1 MITTLPGLYLVT
13 VGILRPLTLLLGADM
28 VCSVTGF
35 RLINILFQSG
45 TFYVLKA
52 IYGLIHS
59 TPTAERGTDKVAL
72 MTAVTLTFFPLLHF
86 FTFLYYT
93 DPGSTFFVLLMYLFH
108 LQGNKTLAAF
118 MGGMSILFRQ
128 TNVVWVVF
136 VAGLMAADIVQEWMN
151 NHPHF
156 KKKDKNQQDSLTDI
170 QTIQSCFK
178 LVVADFK
185 YAPQNLVKLIGL
197 ICVQCIHYI
206 IIIGLFG
213 LFVYLNEGIVVGD
226 RSQHEACLNF
236 PQVFYFVSFTVLF
249 LSPYMIRPSR
259 IVDFILFSVKN
270 ITITVG
276 FLAVS
281 YALVNKYT
289 HVHLYLISDNR
300 HYTFYVW
307 SKIYERFS
315 FMRYAL
321 ILPYYYGIFSLLQSI
336 RYKNIFWKLVFIICL
351 FVSTIPQKLLEFRY
365 FILPYLIYRLNVK
378 YVSWREIALEMMIYM
393 AINVFT
399 IYMFI
404 AKPFQW
410 GENVELQRFM
420 W

>member
-1 MITTLPGLYLVT
+1 M
-13 VGILRPLTLLLGADM
+13 
-28 VCSVTGF
+28 
-35 RLINILFQSG
+35 
-45 TFYVLKA
+45 
-52 IYGLIHS
+52 
-59 TPTAERGTDKVAL
+59 AL

-151 NHPHF
+151 NHPHV
-156 KKKDKNQQDSLTDI
+156 KKKDKKQQDSLTDI

-213 LFVYLNEGIVVGD
+213 VFVYLNEGIVVGD

-249 LSPYMIRPSR
+249 LSPYIIRPSR

-270 ITITVG
+270 MAITVG

-351 FVSTIPQKLLEFRY
+351 CVSTIPQKLLEFRY